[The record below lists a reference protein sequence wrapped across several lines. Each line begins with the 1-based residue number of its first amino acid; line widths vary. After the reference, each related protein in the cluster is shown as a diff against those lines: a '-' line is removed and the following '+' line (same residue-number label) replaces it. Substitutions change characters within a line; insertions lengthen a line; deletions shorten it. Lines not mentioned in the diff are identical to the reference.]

1 MDKYFDCKDIE
12 EDKMVKHAVTRLKG
26 HATLWWD
33 KLQADHRC
41 KGKQTIKSWVRLVA
55 KLKEK
60 FNPKDYQINLFI
72 ILQNLRQKILSVK
85 EYIEEFYKLN
95 IRDGQKENEDEKTAR
110 YTNGLRYEIQE
121 EINMMYISKVEDAYQ
136 EALKYEEKLARKQ
149 SQRNRGGN
157 SSRGKGTNK
166 DKFQK
171 PKHEVGKQHSHPKK
185 GGIYKEGQHGGR
197 SSFPRGRGRAR
208 GGEVRFYVCGK
219 PGHKYW
225 ECPEIKKEG
234 GHETHISEARKHV
247 EAEAVEGGKKLVMRK
262 VLLKP
267 DKEVEEPVQ

>member
-60 FNPKDYQINLFI
+60 FNLKDYQINLFI

-95 IRDGQKENEDEKTAR
+95 IRDG
-110 YTNGLRYEIQE
+110 
-121 EINMMYISKVEDAYQ
+121 
-136 EALKYEEKLARKQ
+136 
-149 SQRNRGGN
+149 
-157 SSRGKGTNK
+157 
-166 DKFQK
+166 
-171 PKHEVGKQHSHPKK
+171 
-185 GGIYKEGQHGGR
+185 
-197 SSFPRGRGRAR
+197 
-208 GGEVRFYVCGK
+208 
-219 PGHKYW
+219 
-225 ECPEIKKEG
+225 
-234 GHETHISEARKHV
+234 
-247 EAEAVEGGKKLVMRK
+247 
-262 VLLKP
+262 
-267 DKEVEEPVQ
+267 